1 MLIANI
7 LMLIAEMLMLIERN
21 SEDADADSED
31 ADAERG
37 DALEEVIR
45 KRRSWVEHQ
54 VSLDPPTH
62 PAISTSSSS

>member
-1 MLIANI
+1 MLKVRMLKARMLIVS
-7 LMLIAEMLMLIERN
+7 MLIGRMLM
-21 SEDADADSED
+21 AAV
-31 ADAERG
+31 
-37 DALEEVIR
+37 EEVIR